1 MRPYGTRL
9 RENRNAAVLSPRR
22 TRSLSAGAF
31 GWFPPRPSHVAGAA
45 DRRGAVPAF
54 VPYVWGI
61 AAGLALTVFPE
72 GISVRASETGMITSL
87 SEKVY
92 ESMDTE
98 GGVVANVIMG
108 SPFTLLDA
116 QYDGD
121 GNVWY
126 RIRTDMGTEGYLPAR
141 NVVRGGQDNP
151 GGQAPESGSGN
162 ASEGNPSGEDQ
173 GTGRDDGTE
182 TTSVPQEA
190 DGTGAAGSVGQEGGA
205 APSDGRADGTEQVDG
220 VENRTAGTGR
230 ETGEDGNRT
239 EPGAGAGTDGL
250 LAAGD
255 GNLPAGN
262 GPGGFGTDISG
273 PEGQPVEVERQART
287 IEAVN
292 IRREPSTD
300 AEILGTIPPDI
311 TLDCISIEANRIG
324 ETWYEVDYDGVR
336 GYIRESTVEVT
347 EFSRTQDPAESPDLP
362 AEPPLEGES
371 TAGREGEQE
380 KSESGLT
387 EDMPDSLPA
396 KDGREEKI
404 SAGFYVDWVA
414 VCAFLGC
421 LVCAAVI
428 RCLLKR
434 IVRIDRGK
442 DRKERKK
449 ECSPKKRKRHI

>member
-190 DGTGAAGSVGQEGGA
+190 D
-205 APSDGRADGTEQVDG
+205 
-220 VENRTAGTGR
+220 GTGR

>member
-31 GWFPPRPSHVAGAA
+31 GWFPLRPSHAAGAA

-98 GGVVANVIMG
+98 GSVVANVIMG

-141 NVVRGGQDNP
+141 NVVRGGQDDP
-151 GGQAPESGSGN
+151 GGQAPEGGPGN
-162 ASEGNPSGEDQ
+162 ASEGNPPGEDQ

-182 TTSVPQEA
+182 TTTAPQVA
-190 DGTGAAGSVGQEGGA
+190 DGTGAAGEGGA
-205 APSDGRADGTEQVDG
+205 EPPEGRPDGTTQADGAQ
-220 VENRTAGTGR
+220 NRPDGTGR
-230 ETGEDGNRT
+230 ETGEDENRT

-250 LAAGD
+250 LAAGA
-255 GNLPAGN
+255 GNLPAGS
-262 GPGGFGTDISG
+262 GPGGLGTDTTG
-273 PEGQPVEVERQART
+273 AEGRPAEVERQAKT

-311 TLDCISIEANRIG
+311 TLDCIGIEANRIG

-347 EFSRTQDPAESPDLP
+347 ELPRTQDPPESPELP
-362 AEPPLEGES
+362 AEPPLEKES
-371 TAGREGEQE
+371 TPGREGEQKE
-380 KSESGLT
+380 PESGRT
-387 EDMPDSLPA
+387 EDTLDSPSA
-396 KDGREEKI
+396 EDGRKEKI